1 VITLISGIM
10 RLCPA
15 QPGALVFGLRTEIHK
30 LRERR
35 NALWYTELDAVPP
48 QRLPYRKLSPRNLLM
63 TAQSNTRQRILIGLV
78 FPALLC
84 LLAVAPSYA
93 EDLSQTYTQAEPP
106 SREALERL
114 NLKLGWSLN
123 LPLEGRRDGIYT
135 VQPVDREVFVQTR
148 SGLVVVVD
156 ANTGKIKW
164 SARVG
169 NAYRPSQPF
178 GYNRMALFVVNG
190 AVLYVLDRDDGKIL
204 WQIRLPGAI
213 SAPPVADETQLWLML
228 GGERLKIYQLP
239 TRQELAEYAKAD
251 SAKPA
256 EAPEPRSKDFPK
268 STYGVRGANISS
280 LAPSSRLGSD
290 AQTTGLQAKL
300 LGEFFLGSSVVKAA
314 LLTAETTMLPGTRGV
329 VTGITRNDPK
339 QAYRLPLDGDIGLQP
354 GQYAEV
360 GFIAAQDYN
369 LYAVS
374 IDSGRVL
381 WRFSDGTLFSQ
392 PPAVNEQGVFAAT
405 ERRGMYCI
413 DRETGDLKWRN
424 ADAGR
429 FLASNPKFV
438 YAMDRSNR
446 FLVLDR
452 ERGTKLSSYDL
463 RDFVHPITNDR
474 TDRIYLA
481 AHNGLL
487 ISLHDRD
494 YDKPLV
500 LKKDAKAAAPA
511 AGVGKPGER
520 PPPKETPKEGG
531 DNDKPKE
538 PVDKNPL
545 KVPDDKPKDKND

>member
-1 VITLISGIM
+1 
-10 RLCPA
+10 
-15 QPGALVFGLRTEIHK
+15 
-30 LRERR
+30 
-35 NALWYTELDAVPP
+35 LDTVPP
-48 QRLPYRKLSPRNLLM
+48 LRLPHRKLSPRKLLM
-63 TAQSNTRQRILIGLV
+63 TAPSNKCRRIRIGLV
-78 FPALLC
+78 LSAVLC
-84 LLAVAPSYA
+84 LMAVSPSYA

-114 NLKLGWSLN
+114 NLKLGWSLS

-178 GYNRMALFVVNG
+178 GYNRMSLFVVNG

-204 WQIRLPGAI
+204 WQIRLPGAV

-228 GGERLKIYQLP
+228 GGERLNIYQLP

-251 SAKPA
+251 SAKPT
-256 EAPEPRSKDFPK
+256 APADPRAKDFPK
-268 STYGVRGANISS
+268 SSYGVRGANIST
-280 LAPSSRLGSD
+280 LAPTSQQGSD
-290 AQTTGLQAKL
+290 IQTSGLQPKL
-300 LGEFFLGSSVVKAA
+300 LGEFFLGSSVAKAP
-314 LLTAETTMLPGTRGV
+314 LLTAETTLFPGTRGV
-329 VTGITRNDPK
+329 VTGFARNDPK
-339 QAYRLPLDGDIGLQP
+339 QVYRLSLDGDIGLQP

-392 PPAVNEQGVFAAT
+392 PPAVNEQGVFVAT
-405 ERRGMYCI
+405 ERKGLYCV
-413 DRETGDLKWRN
+413 DRDTGDLKWRN

-494 YDKPLV
+494 YEKPLA
-500 LKKDAKAAAPA
+500 LKKDAKAAAPPA

-520 PPPKETPKEGG
+520 PPATETPKEGG
-531 DNDKPKE
+531 DTVKPKE
-538 PVDKNPL
+538 PENKNPL
-545 KVPDDKPKDKND
+545 KVPDDKQKDKND